1 MSLKIEIVLFKLNI
15 DLESSSLYFFRT
27 STIRICAAKK
37 KSGIV
42 KFIDKKI
49 SVTDDNRNEI
59 FTIHNA
65 EQLMMM
71 ILCSIKSDDFA
82 IDKHKQKMRQSVATS
97 VTINS
102 HNTAMMKSDNLMIL
116 SKA

>member
-1 MSLKIEIVLFKLNI
+1 MQNCLTFKALQPGNRILSKNNSSKFNI

-37 KSGIV
+37 KFIV
-42 KFIDKKI
+42 KLIDKKITSI

-71 ILCSIKSDDFA
+71 MIFCSIKSDDSV
-82 IDKHKQKMRQSVATS
+82 IDKHKQNMRQSVA
-97 VTINS
+97 
-102 HNTAMMKSDNLMIL
+102 LR
-116 SKA
+116 